1 MAVLY
6 HENSKLQRAY
16 KTGQNFTDCIN
27 ELILQDKILKERDTE
42 VSNFV
47 LNTEF
52 FVREKGARR
61 LKKEK
66 VDQGKETLCP
76 IVSCA

>member
-6 HENSKLQRAY
+6 HENGKLQRAY

-27 ELILQDKILKERDTE
+27 ELILQEKILKERDTE
-42 VSNFV
+42 VSIQN
-47 LNTEF
+47 F
-52 FVREKGARR
+52 FVWEKGARR

-76 IVSCA
+76 IVGCA